1 MIALHSPL
9 TGAPLHISDYALVGS
24 GGERWPVIDGIA
36 FLRMDRRALADAAL
50 AALDAGDI
58 ETATMLLLGDQDPWA
73 RALPPDESARRT
85 LIRGRD
91 KLSFREAMALL
102 EFGPVADYFA
112 HRWSDPTFLSGLA
125 LLDAHGGSPVRAVEL
140 ACGAG
145 HFLRV
150 MEHHVPEVIG
160 VDIAFAK
167 LWLARHWIA
176 PSAILLCFDAAAPWP
191 MAGGHSA
198 LVFCHD
204 AFYFLPDKAHVAAE
218 MRRIAG
224 AGGHIIIGHAH
235 NALADNFSNGAPLA
249 PAEYMTLF
257 APALLYDDVE
267 LTQAYVDARIPRVA
281 TTESLA
287 NAAALAI
294 VSGSVPSPDVGAWS
308 ASLHGTKLA
317 RNPIYVAH
325 EDGTQTRLF
334 PSDRYASEYGF
345 LVTYPTTTK
354 VAENAVAGDVD
365 PMLIRQ
371 RVFLDLPDRW

>member
-1 MIALHSPL
+1 MIALNSPL
-9 TGAPLHISDYALVGS
+9 TGARLHISGHALVGP

-50 AALDAGDI
+50 AALDAGDP

-125 LLDAHGGSPVRAVEL
+125 LLDAHGGSPARAVEL

-150 MEHHVPEVIG
+150 MAHRVPEVIG
-160 VDIAFAK
+160 VDIVFAK

-176 PSAILLCFDAAAPWP
+176 PLATLLCFDAAAPWP
-191 MAGGHSA
+191 MVAGRPA

-224 AGGHIIIGHAH
+224 AGGTVIIGHAH
-235 NALADNFSNGAPLA
+235 NALADNFSSGAPLT
-249 PAEYMTLF
+249 PAAYMALF
-257 APALLYDDVE
+257 APALLYDDAE
-267 LTQAYVDARIPRVA
+267 LTQAFVEARLPTI
-281 TTESLA
+281 TTAESLV

-294 VSGSVPSPDVGAWS
+294 VSGSAASQNVGEWS
-308 ASLHGTKLA
+308 GSRHGTTLA

-334 PSDRYASEYGF
+334 PSDRYASEYGS
-345 LVTYPTTTK
+345 LVTYPSTTQ
-354 VAENAVAGDVD
+354 VAENAIAGDVD
-365 PMLIRQ
+365 PALIRQ